1 MEIKS
6 KIKNSVILAI
16 ALLIFAGILLYKVIA
31 ASTIPITELIQDGD
45 LFWNDV
51 MTGDRVDE
59 SGIEDKKSSKYW
71 ICFSHDTVSGMG
83 SVQEVKA
90 IVSINTN
97 GFGTYISRTKGIG
110 GDKNNTGV
118 VKYGDDIN
126 KTRASIIRQLN
137 YLIYA
142 ATVDSSKGLVGKEGS
157 SPSKN
162 ALYYYLNTAN
172 LRFLMGDFVEKQTK
186 DYTDIAKQD
195 GAKVLE
201 YAEKY
206 AETETDATSSNAD
219 ITASS
224 DEDATVTIAESND
237 GNTYSYI
244 GPFSITSNGDIDS
257 VTLKTGSTTHE
268 IVGYTSKVGYVP
280 KDIYGTST
288 EKGIP
293 TNGQD
298 FWILTKDTNLDTT
311 TVKVIIK
318 TSGTTGGG
326 TIINPETGK
335 KTTGYIRSRIIFLG
349 HTRGQATA
357 VYHAVI
363 KDTNPTNDQVTL
375 TATNTPGKL
384 IIKKYGAYTGDDH
397 YELVNDFGFKMYR
410 LDGSTKKYLRIND
423 QDTIKENNVVVDST
437 TSYDASESSATTIY
451 TTNNGTVTIRNLST
465 QYEYYLVE
473 ADTTSTNYKAEIL
486 RAAHKHD
493 SDSVTVNVQDNVIG
507 PITTTY
513 DGEADTITRVTMID
527 YRKTGNLTIEK
538 VDADDYNTKLGNVQF
553 KVANAETGKY
563 VKANLKAEGEYEI
576 TDPMNSY
583 TTNEAEATTFVTNST
598 TGRISITG
606 LDVGE
611 YEIIETSNPGY
622 GYESTAENVF
632 ITVKD
637 SETVTAT
644 IENEKYVGDLKIQK
658 QDADDENIKMEGI
671 SFRIKRETETS
682 YLGTGYVI
690 AMQKDSSGNLTPVK
704 TVTGNITFDDM
715 AVTDNPEEATTFV
728 TDQNGSIEIR
738 NIIAGMYTVEEI
750 SAGNEYGYF
759 VNQNSVTWEIIS
771 YEEETGDIDGVFGDE
786 SETEDSNDGTLQE
799 PEGIVEGTSVVVEV
813 SNTSTVTGSDG
824 SEQIKTVIV
833 RNKKQTGNLKIEKQD
848 ADDSN
853 TKMEGISFRIK
864 RETSDELL
872 GSGYVIAMQKD
883 SSGNLNAM
891 KTVTGSMH
899 IDGMQVTNNPDEATT
914 FVTDENGKVEVY
926 NILAGTYTVEE
937 ISVGDEYGYYVNDN
951 YVTWEVSSNGGTAT
965 TAGGTT
971 ATIEVVRQASTET
984 SENAVGTGAG
994 TDVKVKNEKQTGN
1007 LKIEKQ
1013 DADDSNT
1020 KMEGISFKIRRET
1033 SDENLGSG
1041 YVIAM
1046 QKDSSG
1052 NLKSIETATGRIH
1065 LDGMDVTNNSE
1076 QATTFITDENGLV
1089 EVYNILAGTY
1099 TVEEISVGDKY
1110 GYYVNDN
1117 YVTWEVSSNG
1127 GSASTAQGTAARIEV
1142 PRQKSTETNESAVGT
1157 GAGTDVKVKN
1167 EKQTGNLKL
1176 QKKDADNDS
1185 MKLQG
1190 ISFRLRRETSNEQ
1203 LGSGY
1208 VIGMQADSSGKL
1220 TQMTTATGKVYF
1232 DNMTVTNNANQATT
1246 FVTDAEGLVEIYN
1259 ILVGRYT
1266 IEEVS
1271 VGDNFGY
1278 DIDSSYISWEVTT
1291 SGGSTSTLNNS
1302 TTVSIDATRQPST
1315 QTTPDAASQGTN
1327 SADQITTKNTRKYI
1341 KIRGYA
1347 WEDKTEGKDST
1358 KDYQWVE
1365 NTADKR
1371 LANIEVRLKD
1381 SNGNILDTAITDENG
1396 EYVFGNYDEDDKA
1409 IQLKIDDLVGAYIE
1423 FEYNGM
1429 SYQSIAV
1436 DPQFEKVTET
1446 DSNGNTVTRYYGDRN
1461 TATDAGE
1468 RTAFN
1473 NRFATISKG
1482 IATGTDGS
1490 VNEIK
1495 YDYNKENHES
1505 KVIWGDA
1512 NSIKYGY
1519 DGQTYPISGVYDQY
1533 KIRAVTQQSSTNAL
1547 CTGLTPEAIRQNAV
1561 VEIGGLNLGVEERQ
1575 MPDLYVLEDIQDV
1588 KISLNGY
1595 DHTYEYAN
1603 RFKDYANYLPT
1614 EEGREYLDTSVRFE
1628 SKYINGSY
1636 SREVYESDIS
1646 YNSDHSG
1653 ELQVKVTYLVK
1664 VTNESSSLHTRLNT
1678 LVNYFDA
1685 NYLDNVVVT
1694 VGNRDEGR
1702 KIEFG
1707 NEQLQSDNIGMK
1719 RIDIPVN
1726 DTIEDGQT
1734 KDYYITYTLSNDA
1747 INSIINGKLT
1757 LESVSEVGS
1766 YSSYDESGNVYA
1778 GIDVD
1783 SAPDTVQ
1790 REINSYEEDGQTI
1803 NRVKISE
1810 DTLEDDVDK
1819 APSLILS
1826 PKNGRIIEGTVW
1838 EDSAIADRL
1847 NPEGDTARERIGDGE
1862 YNALE
1867 ENVVRQVRVE
1877 LITYDENNNEI
1888 PATLYQW
1895 NQNKTE
1901 HVVVDLNNVEVYT
1914 DSEGKYKFEGI
1925 IPGKYYLRYT
1935 YGNNSVI
1942 VDPSG
1947 TDIANIKPEDYKST
1961 IYRGGNQGTINDRY
1975 WYRYETSNNKDS
1987 KRWSD
1992 ARDNDEI
1999 IEYRTSEETTDEI
2012 TYATIINESG
2022 NYAGG
2027 ITANTEMIEFGVEY
2041 EVNDIDHRTECT
2053 TTEKGIVEDGVDG
2066 GLKFTIDNID
2076 FGIIER
2082 PKQYLIVNKEII
2094 NVQITLANGN
2104 DLVNGNPQEV
2114 TLQGVR
2120 LLDNGEVYIEIDNE
2134 IIQGATLKIT
2144 YKISVSNKECE
2155 LDYNTQEYYIYGIHG
2170 NDSQL
2175 AIAKVKD
2182 MYDYVPEGMVFEE
2195 NSYWEKIEITED
2207 NRNTILASEVYDD
2220 VIKNQNVVHLTS
2232 EGYNVYNGMGTYSE
2246 ASTEMVV
2253 STQLTSTAKDMTYE
2267 NDVEIVKLENRK
2279 TTDATPGNYSPTENS
2294 SWMDERVP
2302 STLPETDDTNPKIEH
2317 PTSTVPTN
2325 ATPDA
2330 PGLEIVDGWGP
2341 SEPDDNE
2348 APLVITPPTGSDES
2362 TSYWTYG
2369 IIGISVLIVVGLGVV
2384 IIKKKIL

>member
-126 KTRASIIRQLN
+126 KTRASIIRKLN

-142 ATVDSSKGLVGKEGS
+142 STVDSSTGLVGKEGS

-172 LRFLMGDFVEKQTK
+172 LRFLIGDFVEKQTK
-186 DYTDIAKQD
+186 DYTDIAEED
-195 GAKVLE
+195 GSQVL
-201 YAEKY
+201 KY
-206 AETETDATSSNAD
+206 AQTYADTETDATSSSAK
-219 ITASS
+219 ITVLD
-224 DEDATVTIAESND
+224 DEEATVTIATAKND
-237 GNTYSYI
+237 GNTYSYV
-244 GPFSITSNGDIDS
+244 GPFTIKTAGEVES
-257 VTLKTGSTTHE
+257 VTLTTGSTTHK
-268 IVGYTSKVGYVP
+268 IAGYASNVGFVP
-280 KDIYGTST
+280 KEITDL
-288 EKGIP
+288 P
-293 TNGQD
+293 TNPD
-298 FWILTKDTNLDTT
+298 EEDYSPFWILTKDTNLDTT
-311 TVKVIIK
+311 TVKVTIK

-410 LDGSTKKYLRIND
+410 LDGSTKKYIRIND
-423 QDTIKENNVVVDST
+423 QDTIKENNVVADST
-437 TSYDASESSATTIY
+437 TSYDADESSATTIY

-1013 DADDSNT
+1013 DADDANT

-1065 LDGMDVTNNSE
+1065 LDGMQVTNNSE

-1117 YVTWEVSSNG
+1117 YVTWQVSSNG

-1142 PRQKSTETNESAVGT
+1142 PRQKSTETSESAVGT

-1185 MKLQG
+1185 IKLQG

-1327 SADQITTKNTRKYI
+1327 SADQIITKNTRKYI

-1381 SNGNILDTAITDENG
+1381 SNGNIIDTAITDRNG

-1429 SYQSIAV
+1429 SYQSITV

-1446 DSNGNTVTRYYGDRN
+1446 DSNGNTVARYYGDRN

-1490 VNEIK
+1490 VNEIG
-1495 YDYNKENHES
+1495 YEYNKENHES
-1505 KVIWGDA
+1505 KVIW
-1512 NSIKYGY
+1512 NYKEKNTLKYGY
-1519 DGQTYPISGVYDQY
+1519 DGQTYPISGVNGQY
-1533 KIRAVTQQSSTNAL
+1533 EIRAVTQKSSTNAL

-1575 MPDLYVLEDIQDV
+1575 MPDLFVLEDMEKV
-1588 KISLNGY
+1588 EISLQDGENPNDY
-1595 DHTYEYAN
+1595 YTHTYEYAQ
-1603 RFKDYANYLPT
+1603 RFNEPENYIGENVVNADNTLNVA
-1614 EEGREYLDTSVRFE
+1614 VRFAN
-1628 SKYINGSY
+1628 KYIENSY
-1636 SREVYESDIS
+1636 SREVYASDIV
-1646 YNSDHSG
+1646 YNKQEG
-1653 ELQVKVTYLVK
+1653 NQGKVKIFVTYRIK
-1664 VTNESSSLHTRLNT
+1664 ITNESSSVYTT
-1678 LVNYFDA
+1678 LKTLSNYYDA
-1685 NYLDNVVVT
+1685 RYENVVV
-1694 VGNRDEGR
+1694 RDEKGNI
-1702 KIEFG
+1702 IESQVDNSYNQNG
-1707 NEQLQSDNIGMK
+1707 LKKVNIQTNYQIPDGQTRELTITYQLNNEAINAILNEQLTLDS
-1719 RIDIPVN
+1719 
-1726 DTIEDGQT
+1726 
-1734 KDYYITYTLSNDA
+1734 IT
-1747 INSIINGKLT
+1747 
-1757 LESVSEVGS
+1757 EVSS
-1766 YSSYDESGNVYA
+1766 YSSYSDSDYSVPYA
-1778 GIDVD
+1778 GIDID
-1783 SAPDTVQ
+1783 SAPDTVDTG
-1790 REINSYEEDGQTI
+1790 NYTG
-1803 NRVKISE
+1803 
-1810 DTLEDDVDK
+1810 TLEDDTDK
-1819 APSLILS
+1819 APSLILNV
-1826 PKNGRIIEGTVW
+1826 KEGRVIAGTVW
-1838 EDSAIADRL
+1838 EDSPIQELLEKTGYDKERKGNGIYDTDPE
-1847 NPEGDTARERIGDGE
+1847 NP
-1862 YNALE
+1862 
-1867 ENVVRQVRVE
+1867 ENVVQNVKVE
-1877 LITYDENNNEI
+1877 LLTVTGNAESGTTYEL
-1888 PATLYQW
+1888 AQLYQFDSTTLAE
-1895 NQNKTE
+1895 NVVKASTMTTE
-1901 HVVVDLNNVEVYT
+1901 KGEYRFSGV
-1914 DSEGKYKFEGI
+1914 
-1925 IPGKYYLRYT
+1925 IPSNYVLRFT
-1935 YGNNSVI
+1935 YGNDSMI

-1947 TDIANIKPEDYKST
+1947 NVVKNVSANDYKST
-1961 IYRGGNQGTINDRY
+1961 IYRGGNKEVAEAMTDY
-1975 WYRYETSNNKDS
+1975 WYRGETSNIEGVQ
-1987 KRWSD
+1987 RLSD
-1992 ARDNDEI
+1992 AKDNNVADRSAGSDSIDYKTVTQSTLTEVQADTRMFDI
-1999 IEYRTSEETTDEI
+1999 KLEYDVNQDNIS
-2012 TYATIINESG
+2012 TYSDKLQ
-2022 NYAGG
+2022 
-2027 ITANTEMIEFGVEY
+2027 FV
-2041 EVNDIDHRTECT
+2041 
-2053 TTEKGIVEDGVDG
+2053 
-2066 GLKFTIDNID
+2066 FDNID

-2082 PKQYLIVNKEII
+2082 PKQSLEVNKKVKNIR
-2094 NVQITLANGN
+2094 ITLANGN
-2104 DLVNGNPQEV
+2104 DLINGDPENAG
-2114 TLQGVR
+2114 LQGVR
-2120 LLDNGEVYIEIDNE
+2120 VLDDEVYLEIDNE
-2134 IIQGATLKIT
+2134 IIQGATLTIT
-2144 YKISVSNKECE
+2144 YEIAVDNTNCE
-2155 LDYNTQEYYIYGIHG
+2155 VDYNNEDYYIYGRVPA
-2170 NDSQL
+2170 NKEADL
-2175 AIAKVKD
+2175 AIATVKD
-2182 MYDYVPEGMVFEE
+2182 MYDYLPEELVLQEGGA
-2195 NSYWEKIEITED
+2195 WDRIEITED
-2207 NRNTILASEVYDD
+2207 MKGTILADEVYEAVKDH
-2220 VIKNQNVVHLTS
+2220 QNVVHLVDSSTF
-2232 EGYNVYNGMGTYSE
+2232 ENMEPGTR
-2246 ASTEMVV
+2246 ATTTLIA
-2253 STQLTSTAKDMTYE
+2253 STQLTSSAKDMTFE
-2267 NDVEIVKLENRK
+2267 NDVEIVELKGRK
-2279 TTDATPGNYSPTENS
+2279 TNDSIPGNYDPTENQS
-2294 SWMDERVP
+2294 YIPVP
-2302 STLPETDDTNPKIEH
+2302 NP
-2317 PTSTVPTN
+2317 
-2325 ATPDA
+2325 D
-2330 PGLEIVDGWGP
+2330 
-2341 SEPDDNE
+2341 PDDIVPPMIIE
-2348 APLVITPPTGSDES
+2348 PEELDDDYVPVVITPPTGSDES

>member
-1 MEIKS
+1 
-6 KIKNSVILAI
+6 
-16 ALLIFAGILLYKVIA
+16 
-31 ASTIPITELIQDGD
+31 
-45 LFWNDV
+45 
-51 MTGDRVDE
+51 
-59 SGIEDKKSSKYW
+59 
-71 ICFSHDTVSGMG
+71 
-83 SVQEVKA
+83 
-90 IVSINTN
+90 
-97 GFGTYISRTKGIG
+97 
-110 GDKNNTGV
+110 
-118 VKYGDDIN
+118 
-126 KTRASIIRQLN
+126 
-137 YLIYA
+137 
-142 ATVDSSKGLVGKEGS
+142 
-157 SPSKN
+157 
-162 ALYYYLNTAN
+162 
-172 LRFLMGDFVEKQTK
+172 
-186 DYTDIAKQD
+186 
-195 GAKVLE
+195 
-201 YAEKY
+201 
-206 AETETDATSSNAD
+206 
-219 ITASS
+219 
-224 DEDATVTIAESND
+224 
-237 GNTYSYI
+237 
-244 GPFSITSNGDIDS
+244 
-257 VTLKTGSTTHE
+257 
-268 IVGYTSKVGYVP
+268 
-280 KDIYGTST
+280 
-288 EKGIP
+288 
-293 TNGQD
+293 
-298 FWILTKDTNLDTT
+298 
-311 TVKVIIK
+311 
-318 TSGTTGGG
+318 
-326 TIINPETGK
+326 
-335 KTTGYIRSRIIFLG
+335 
-349 HTRGQATA
+349 
-357 VYHAVI
+357 
-363 KDTNPTNDQVTL
+363 
-375 TATNTPGKL
+375 
-384 IIKKYGAYTGDDH
+384 
-397 YELVNDFGFKMYR
+397 
-410 LDGSTKKYLRIND
+410 
-423 QDTIKENNVVVDST
+423 
-437 TSYDASESSATTIY
+437 
-451 TTNNGTVTIRNLST
+451 
-465 QYEYYLVE
+465 
-473 ADTTSTNYKAEIL
+473 
-486 RAAHKHD
+486 
-493 SDSVTVNVQDNVIG
+493 
-507 PITTTY
+507 
-513 DGEADTITRVTMID
+513 
-527 YRKTGNLTIEK
+527 
-538 VDADDYNTKLGNVQF
+538 
-553 KVANAETGKY
+553 
-563 VKANLKAEGEYEI
+563 
-576 TDPMNSY
+576 
-583 TTNEAEATTFVTNST
+583 
-598 TGRISITG
+598 
-606 LDVGE
+606 
-611 YEIIETSNPGY
+611 
-622 GYESTAENVF
+622 
-632 ITVKD
+632 
-637 SETVTAT
+637 
-644 IENEKYVGDLKIQK
+644 
-658 QDADDENIKMEGI
+658 
-671 SFRIKRETETS
+671 
-682 YLGTGYVI
+682 
-690 AMQKDSSGNLTPVK
+690 
-704 TVTGNITFDDM
+704 
-715 AVTDNPEEATTFV
+715 
-728 TDQNGSIEIR
+728 
-738 NIIAGMYTVEEI
+738 
-750 SAGNEYGYF
+750 
-759 VNQNSVTWEIIS
+759 
-771 YEEETGDIDGVFGDE
+771 
-786 SETEDSNDGTLQE
+786 
-799 PEGIVEGTSVVVEV
+799 
-813 SNTSTVTGSDG
+813 
-824 SEQIKTVIV
+824 
-833 RNKKQTGNLKIEKQD
+833 
-848 ADDSN
+848 
-853 TKMEGISFRIK
+853 
-864 RETSDELL
+864 
-872 GSGYVIAMQKD
+872 
-883 SSGNLNAM
+883 
-891 KTVTGSMH
+891 
-899 IDGMQVTNNPDEATT
+899 
-914 FVTDENGKVEVY
+914 
-926 NILAGTYTVEE
+926 
-937 ISVGDEYGYYVNDN
+937 
-951 YVTWEVSSNGGTAT
+951 
-965 TAGGTT
+965 
-971 ATIEVVRQASTET
+971 
-984 SENAVGTGAG
+984 
-994 TDVKVKNEKQTGN
+994 
-1007 LKIEKQ
+1007 
-1013 DADDSNT
+1013 
-1020 KMEGISFKIRRET
+1020 
-1033 SDENLGSG
+1033 
-1041 YVIAM
+1041 
-1046 QKDSSG
+1046 
-1052 NLKSIETATGRIH
+1052 
-1065 LDGMDVTNNSE
+1065 
-1076 QATTFITDENGLV
+1076 
-1089 EVYNILAGTY
+1089 
-1099 TVEEISVGDKY
+1099 
-1110 GYYVNDN
+1110 
-1117 YVTWEVSSNG
+1117 
-1127 GSASTAQGTAARIEV
+1127 
-1142 PRQKSTETNESAVGT
+1142 
-1157 GAGTDVKVKN
+1157 
-1167 EKQTGNLKL
+1167 
-1176 QKKDADNDS
+1176 
-1185 MKLQG
+1185 
-1190 ISFRLRRETSNEQ
+1190 
-1203 LGSGY
+1203 
-1208 VIGMQADSSGKL
+1208 
-1220 TQMTTATGKVYF
+1220 
-1232 DNMTVTNNANQATT
+1232 
-1246 FVTDAEGLVEIYN
+1246 
-1259 ILVGRYT
+1259 
-1266 IEEVS
+1266 
-1271 VGDNFGY
+1271 
-1278 DIDSSYISWEVTT
+1278 
-1291 SGGSTSTLNNS
+1291 
-1302 TTVSIDATRQPST
+1302 
-1315 QTTPDAASQGTN
+1315 
-1327 SADQITTKNTRKYI
+1327 
-1341 KIRGYA
+1341 
-1347 WEDKTEGKDST
+1347 
-1358 KDYQWVE
+1358 
-1365 NTADKR
+1365 
-1371 LANIEVRLKD
+1371 
-1381 SNGNILDTAITDENG
+1381 
-1396 EYVFGNYDEDDKA
+1396 
-1409 IQLKIDDLVGAYIE
+1409 
-1423 FEYNGM
+1423 
-1429 SYQSIAV
+1429 
-1436 DPQFEKVTET
+1436 
-1446 DSNGNTVTRYYGDRN
+1446 
-1461 TATDAGE
+1461 
-1468 RTAFN
+1468 
-1473 NRFATISKG
+1473 
-1482 IATGTDGS
+1482 
-1490 VNEIK
+1490 
-1495 YDYNKENHES
+1495 
-1505 KVIWGDA
+1505 
-1512 NSIKYGY
+1512 
-1519 DGQTYPISGVYDQY
+1519 
-1533 KIRAVTQQSSTNAL
+1533 
-1547 CTGLTPEAIRQNAV
+1547 
-1561 VEIGGLNLGVEERQ
+1561 

-1877 LITYDENNNEI
+1877 LITYDEKI

-1961 IYRGGNQGTINDRY
+1961 IYRGGNQGTINDGY

-1999 IEYRTSEETTDEI
+1999 IKYRTSEETTDEI

-2022 NYAGG
+2022 KYAGG
-2027 ITANTEMIEFGVEY
+2027 ITANTEKIEFGVEY
-2041 EVNDIDHRTECT
+2041 EVNGIDHRTECT

-2094 NVQITLANGN
+2094 NVQIRLANGN

-2155 LDYNTQEYYIYGIHG
+2155 LDYNTKEYYIYGIHG

>member
-142 ATVDSSKGLVGKEGS
+142 ATVDSSRGLVGKEGS

-206 AETETDATSSNAD
+206 AETETDATSSNAK

-257 VTLKTGSTTHE
+257 VTLKTGSTTHD

-553 KVANAETGKY
+553 KVANADTGKY

-984 SENAVGTGAG
+984 TENAVGTGAG

-1013 DADDSNT
+1013 DADDANT

-1052 NLKSIETATGRIH
+1052 NLKAMETATGRIH

-1117 YVTWEVSSNG
+1117 YVTWQVSSNG

-1142 PRQKSTETNESAVGT
+1142 PRQKSTETSESAVGT
-1157 GAGTDVKVKN
+1157 GAGTNVTVKN

-1185 MKLQG
+1185 IKLQG
-1190 ISFRLRRETSNEQ
+1190 ISFRLRRETSNEE

-1232 DNMTVTNNANQATT
+1232 DNMTVTSNANQATT

-1302 TTVSIDATRQPST
+1302 TTVSVDATRQPST

-1327 SADQITTKNTRKYI
+1327 SADQIITKNTRKYI

-1347 WEDKTEGKDST
+1347 WEDRTDGKDST

-1365 NTADKR
+1365 GTADKR

-1381 SNGNILDTAITDENG
+1381 ANGNILDTAITDGNG

-1409 IQLKIDDLVGAYIE
+1409 IKLKIDDLVGAYIE

-1429 SYQSIAV
+1429 SYQSITV

-1512 NSIKYGY
+1512 NNIKYGY
-1519 DGQTYPISGVYDQY
+1519 DGQTYPISGVYEQY
-1533 KIRAVTQQSSTNAL
+1533 EIRAVTQQSSTNAL

-1561 VEIGGLNLGVEERQ
+1561 VEIGGLNLGVEERE
-1575 MPDLYVLEDIQDV
+1575 MPDLFVLEDIHTV
-1588 KISLNGY
+1588 EMKLNGY
-1595 DHTYEYAN
+1595 THTYEYAQ
-1603 RFKDYANYLPT
+1603 RFNDPENYT
-1614 EEGREYLDTSVRFE
+1614 DGKFNVGVKFNNKYLDE
-1628 SKYINGSY
+1628 SY
-1636 SREVYESDIS
+1636 SREVYPSDIV
-1646 YNSDHSG
+1646 YDGTQEG
-1653 ELQVKVTYLVK
+1653 EQLEIYITYQVKL
-1664 VTNESSSLHTRLNT
+1664 TNESSSVHTTLNT
-1678 LVNYFDA
+1678 LTNYYDARYESITAKDENGNILNCSTDRNYNQNGLSKATINA
-1685 NYLDNVVVT
+1685 NY
-1694 VGNRDEGR
+1694 E
-1702 KIEFG
+1702 
-1707 NEQLQSDNIGMK
+1707 
-1719 RIDIPVN
+1719 
-1726 DTIEDGQT
+1726 IEDGQT
-1734 KDYYITYTLSNDA
+1734 RDLYITYKLSNDA
-1747 INSIINGKLT
+1747 INSILNGDLT
-1757 LESVSEVGS
+1757 LESVTEVAS
-1766 YSSYDESGNVYA
+1766 YSSYSDDAAHYA

-1790 REINSYEEDGQTI
+1790 PTRYTDGNGNNRISITDTI
-1803 NRVKISE
+1803 
-1810 DTLEDDVDK
+1810 EDDTDK
-1819 APSLILS
+1819 APSLILTL
-1826 PKNGRIIEGTVW
+1826 KEARVITGTVW
-1838 EDSAIADRL
+1838 EDSAIQEYL
-1847 NPEGDTARERIGDGE
+1847 EETGDKKERKGDGI
-1862 YNALE
+1862 YDKNT
-1867 ENVVRQVRVE
+1867 ENVVQDVKVE
-1877 LITYDENNNEI
+1877 LLNKADESV
-1888 PATLYQW
+1888 AQLYQFDSF
-1895 NQNKTE
+1895 TE
-1901 HVVVDLNNVEVYT
+1901 NVVDASMMTTEQGEYRFSGV
-1914 DSEGKYKFEGI
+1914 
-1925 IPGKYYLRYT
+1925 IPGQYVIRYT
-1935 YGNNSVI
+1935 YGDTSI
-1942 VDPSG
+1942 
-1947 TDIANIKPEDYKST
+1947 ICNIDGQPIGNVVADNYKST
-1961 IYRGGNQGTINDRY
+1961 IYRGGKTDTISDNY
-1975 WYRYETSNNKDS
+1975 WYGSETSSNYGVD
-1987 KRWSD
+1987 RLSD
-1992 ARDNDEI
+1992 AKDNQEYIDGRIAKNDINYDTATQSTFTEI
-1999 IEYRTSEETTDEI
+1999 KADTSMFDIKLEYD
-2012 TYATIINESG
+2012 
-2022 NYAGG
+2022 
-2027 ITANTEMIEFGVEY
+2027 
-2041 EVNDIDHRTECT
+2041 VNDNISQYGEFLQF
-2053 TTEKGIVEDGVDG
+2053 V
-2066 GLKFTIDNID
+2066 FDNID

-2082 PKQYLIVNKEII
+2082 PKQSLEVNKKVKNIR
-2094 NVQITLANGN
+2094 ITLANGN
-2104 DLVNGNPQEV
+2104 DLINGDPETAV
-2114 TLQGVR
+2114 LQGVR
-2120 LLDNGEVYIEIDNE
+2120 VLDDEVYLEIDNE
-2134 IIQGATLKIT
+2134 IIQGATLTIT
-2144 YKISVSNKECE
+2144 YEIAVDNTNCE
-2155 LDYNTQEYYIYGIHG
+2155 VDYNNEDYYIYGIVPA
-2170 NDSQL
+2170 NKEADL
-2175 AIAKVKD
+2175 AIATVKD
-2182 MYDYVPEGMVFEE
+2182 MYDYLPEELVLQEGGA
-2195 NSYWEKIEITED
+2195 WDRIEITED
-2207 NRNTILASEVYDD
+2207 MKGTIIADEVYEAVKDH
-2220 VIKNQNVVHLTS
+2220 QNVVHLVDS
-2232 EGYNVYNGMGTYSE
+2232 
-2246 ASTEMVV
+2246 STFENMKPGERATTTLIA
-2253 STQLTSTAKDMTYE
+2253 STQLTSSAKDMTFE
-2267 NDVEIVKLENRK
+2267 NDVEIVKLTGRK
-2279 TTDATPGNYSPTENS
+2279 TNDSIPGNYDPTENQS
-2294 SWMDERVP
+2294 YIPAPNPDP
-2302 STLPETDDTNPKIEH
+2302 DDIDPPMIIGQE
-2317 PTSTVPTN
+2317 
-2325 ATPDA
+2325 
-2330 PGLEIVDGWGP
+2330 
-2341 SEPDDNE
+2341 EPDDDYV
-2348 APLVITPPTGSDES
+2348 PVVITPPTGSDES